1 MSAFA
6 FAGEHMQRQVLD
18 HPGFRRRRLE
28 AQAGGPGIGVKIF
41 VDGVAVAPE
50 RNVWKV
56 VDDSG
61 TTHEVK
67 PTSGAL
73 SLSTT
78 LSVGTAS
85 FTLPAPLSVVEYV
98 LAGLPLALITV
109 GGGIGGA
116 LGAGAAALNMRL
128 LTSSQPAAVRYL
140 GALATTGLA
149 VGLWLAA
156 ATAISSAR
164 N

>member
-1 MSAFA
+1 M
-6 FAGEHMQRQVLD
+6 GRQVLD

-28 AQAGGPGIGVKIF
+28 AEAGGPGIGVKVF
-41 VDGVAVAPE
+41 VDGVLVAPE

-61 TTHEVK
+61 ATHDAKVM
-67 PTSGAL
+67 SGAL

-85 FTLPAPLSVVEYV
+85 FTLPAPLSIVEYV

-109 GGGIGGA
+109 GGAIGGG

-140 GALATTGLA
+140 GALVVTGLA
-149 VGLWLAA
+149 FGLWAAA
-156 ATAISSAR
+156 ATAIANAR
-164 N
+164 S